1 MALSPNEKALVD
13 AGLRHIGKAIA
24 IESIEDAFATGNN
37 DVGDHVAVVD
47 LDLAISR
54 LERAQEPLIDALKT
68 IKKREEQNNG

>member
-13 AGLRHIGKAIA
+13 AGLRHIGKAI
-24 IESIEDAFATGNN
+24 ESIEDAFATGNN
-37 DVGDHVAVVD
+37 GVGDHVAVVD

-54 LERAQEPLIDALKT
+54 ERAQEPLIDALKT

>member
-13 AGLRHIGKAIA
+13 AGLRHIGKAI
-24 IESIEDAFATGNN
+24 ESIEDTFAADNN
-37 DVGDHVAVVD
+37 GVGDHVAVVD

-54 LERAQEPLIDALKT
+54 LERAQEPLIDALKA

>member
-13 AGLRHIGKAIA
+13 AGLRHIGKAI
-24 IESIEDAFATGNN
+24 ESIEDAFATGNN
-37 DVGDHVAVVD
+37 GVGDHVAVVD

-68 IKKREEQNNG
+68 IKKREKQNNG

>member
-1 MALSPNEKALVD
+1 MVD
-13 AGLRHIGKAIA
+13 AGLRHIGKA

-37 DVGDHVAVVD
+37 GVGDHVAVVD

>member
-13 AGLRHIGKAIA
+13 AGLRHIGKAI
-24 IESIEDAFATGNN
+24 ESIEDAFVTGNN
-37 DVGDHVAVVD
+37 GVGDHVAVVD

>member
-13 AGLRHIGKAIA
+13 AGLRHIGKAI
-24 IESIEDAFATGNN
+24 ESIIEDAFATGNN
-37 DVGDHVAVVD
+37 GVGDHVAVAD

>member
-13 AGLRHIGKAIA
+13 AGLRHIGKAI
-24 IESIEDAFATGNN
+24 ESIGDAFATGNN
-37 DVGDHVAVVD
+37 GVGDHVAVVD

-68 IKKREEQNNG
+68 IKKREKQNNG